1 VLRRVR
7 QLTDYAEAIASRR
20 ADVVRSG
27 QADQGQGAPG
37 HPVGGGTLGRGDEIA
52 RLASSLASMHEA
64 IRGTET
70 LLTQH
75 AQELE
80 RKVDARTREL
90 QISKDRAES
99 SDRAKSVFL
108 ANMSHEIRTPMN
120 GVIGFTKLLSET
132 PLDARQQDYVRTI
145 SVSAHSLRVIIDD
158 ILDYT
163 KLEADRL
170 ELESHPYNLHDL
182 LDATVSLLMPQ
193 AQGCDLDLVYGIAVG
208 TPVRLLGDPVRIRQV
223 VTNLLDNA
231 LKFTAEGTVSLW
243 VDQVTEAGMAWL
255 RFDVSD
261 TGMGIDETD
270 LKRLFRPFSQA
281 DVSVTRRFGG
291 TGLGLAICKQLV
303 ERMGGRIDVQSR
315 LGKGSRFWFMLPVR
329 AQPGSAHDAD
339 RRPALEGLR
348 ALVYACSNL
357 ARRAI
362 SHSLMRLG
370 LEVISADS
378 SERLAA
384 LADDG
389 AMETFDLLLLS
400 LEGEAAEDRLRWIST
415 RLTGSS
421 RPKIALL
428 ELADPAADPGAA
440 AARLGFPVH
449 LGLPKGIGFNA
460 LGDALEGLVAPPAK
474 PLGGPR
480 VAPSAA
486 VGAPQLAELT
496 VLVVDDNPINLKLT
510 KTLLES
516 GRVRLL
522 TATNGEQAVRLA
534 REQAPDVILMDIQM
548 PGMSGLEATRRIRA
562 QERGRARTP
571 VIAVTA
577 YAYPEERQRFLAEG
591 LDDCI
596 TKPLDAQGLWRLIER
611 WTGDRS
617 EGPVDQPVADGD
629 PVLEESAYD
638 QAAALRVAGG
648 RQDTADELWNLLLEQ
663 LPQHRQCLADA
674 LASANTAM
682 LREHAHKL
690 HGSAAYCC
698 TPGLKAAASALE
710 KAAAAGQEARLQPLM
725 RAVEREI
732 ARLHALG
739 PRGRMPA

>member
-1 VLRRVR
+1 MSLSIKIPALILLTLIGLLSLFGWAFMSDEEQVLQDLLDRQGRGLAQALSTFSVEPLRVEDYRVLETVLHAVGTRTEDVLSIVVLRDGQRVAEYQRSGRSEGKTFRHDIVVPSADGGSETRLGEVRLVLSDRRNGEIVAQRLKEMRGYLGVSFLVLSVVLALILRHTVLRRVR

-261 TGMGIDETD
+261 TGKL
-270 LKRLFRPFSQA
+270 LKC
-281 DVSVTRRFGG
+281 V
-291 TGLGLAICKQLV
+291 
-303 ERMGGRIDVQSR
+303 VQS
-315 LGKGSRFWFMLPVR
+315 LHRFRV
-329 AQPGSAHDAD
+329 
-339 RRPALEGLR
+339 
-348 ALVYACSNL
+348 
-357 ARRAI
+357 I
-362 SHSLMRLG
+362 SHLC
-370 LEVISADS
+370 S
-378 SERLAA
+378 S
-384 LADDG
+384 G
-389 AMETFDLLLLS
+389 
-400 LEGEAAEDRLRWIST
+400 
-415 RLTGSS
+415 
-421 RPKIALL
+421 
-428 ELADPAADPGAA
+428 
-440 AARLGFPVH
+440 
-449 LGLPKGIGFNA
+449 
-460 LGDALEGLVAPPAK
+460 
-474 PLGGPR
+474 
-480 VAPSAA
+480 
-486 VGAPQLAELT
+486 
-496 VLVVDDNPINLKLT
+496 VLVLVI
-510 KTLLES
+510 
-516 GRVRLL
+516 V
-522 TATNGEQAVRLA
+522 A
-534 REQAPDVILMDIQM
+534 RN
-548 PGMSGLEATRRIRA
+548 R
-562 QERGRARTP
+562 
-571 VIAVTA
+571 
-577 YAYPEERQRFLAEG
+577 
-591 LDDCI
+591 
-596 TKPLDAQGLWRLIER
+596 
-611 WTGDRS
+611 
-617 EGPVDQPVADGD
+617 
-629 PVLEESAYD
+629 
-638 QAAALRVAGG
+638 
-648 RQDTADELWNLLLEQ
+648 
-663 LPQHRQCLADA
+663 
-674 LASANTAM
+674 
-682 LREHAHKL
+682 
-690 HGSAAYCC
+690 
-698 TPGLKAAASALE
+698 
-710 KAAAAGQEARLQPLM
+710 
-725 RAVEREI
+725 
-732 ARLHALG
+732 
-739 PRGRMPA
+739 